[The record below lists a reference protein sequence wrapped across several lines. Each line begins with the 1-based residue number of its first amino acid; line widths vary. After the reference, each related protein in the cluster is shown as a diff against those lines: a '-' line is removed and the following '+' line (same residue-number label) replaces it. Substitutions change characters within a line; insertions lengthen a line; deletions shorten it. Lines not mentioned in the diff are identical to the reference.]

1 MADEYTKHDFT
12 KDVLPDYI
20 TPETKAKIISG
31 RQKVAEFAQQF
42 NMDDPGHA
50 GLQHFVMAIYEA
62 YICARAISEQAG
74 VEPPEDWLRFISNKE
89 DSLNRQTAALI
100 AAKVFG
106 DLVQKVTADEKSN

>member
-12 KDVLPDYI
+12 KDVLPDYL

-31 RQKVAEFAQQF
+31 RQKAAEFARQQF
-42 NMDDPGHA
+42 DLDAPG
-50 GLQHFVMAIYEA
+50 GLQHFVMTLYEA
-62 YICARAISEQAG
+62 YICARAVAEQAG
-74 VEPPEDWLRFISNKE
+74 IEPPEDWMKHIETKE
-89 DSLNRQTAALI
+89 SGLNRQTAALI